1 MRQFLG
7 SIALPFVAA
16 ITLTAPTPA
25 IAQVLPS
32 VESEFLPPLRHAQQS
47 VAFVSQERAYRYATP
62 IRLYPGR
69 SEMIDFRTDEVIT
82 YIQLSDLSGI
92 VYQTNAPLESGQAK
106 LIALRRIEELDFP
119 GQTESPVPNLLVTTI
134 DPQGEQRTYIFNLI
148 PHNRQPHADDT
159 NGVAIVT
166 AAEAQTE
173 RLNLRRNEG
182 YLTGETTLTVDTL
195 PTALGVADIDDIV
208 RGLDTAIALGYT
220 PANDP
225 VVALAQTVI
234 DLVEAGTPLRQA
246 IQDAG
251 LPIEVAIA
259 LGEIGRRRH
268 FFPIDGPEPPTEAPA
283 EDIEPRSEEESDDT
297 P

>member
-1 MRQFLG
+1 MRKLLG
-7 SIALPFVAA
+7 SVTLAFVPFIAA
-16 ITLTAPTPA
+16 ISISTSPPA

-32 VESEFLPPLRHAQQS
+32 VDSEFLPPLRHAQQS

-82 YIQLSDLSGI
+82 FIQLSDLSGI

-119 GQTESPVPNLLVTTI
+119 GQTESPVPNLIVTTI
-134 DPQGEQRTYIFNLI
+134 DPQGEQRTYTFNLI
-148 PHNRQPHADDT
+148 LHNQQPHADDT

-166 AAEAQTE
+166 AAEAQAE
-173 RLNLRRNEG
+173 RLNMRRNEG
-182 YLTGETTLTVDTL
+182 HLTGETTLTIDTL
-195 PTALGVADIDDIV
+195 QTALGIADINDLV
-208 RGLDTAIALGYT
+208 VGLDTAIALGYT
-220 PANDP
+220 PADDP
-225 VVALAQTVI
+225 VVTQAQTVI

-246 IQDAG
+246 IQDVG
-251 LPIEVAIA
+251 LAIEVAIA
-259 LGEIGRRRH
+259 LGEIGLRSA
-268 FFPIDGPEPPTEAPA
+268 FFPINGLEAPA
-283 EDIEPRSEEESDDT
+283 EDIEPHSEEEPDVA